1 MQLKE
6 FYGSRPRYPVHQPL
20 RQGPG
25 IPKAG
30 CNQAPTK
37 HPSSQRPLEAHRL
50 FCSSK
55 GPSAS
60 IFSAPTS
67 PTRLRNG
74 WLMGPRVS
82 FEPSRGPHEG
92 PSPLQGGLW
101 WMQGG
106 SLGTLGLGGRGRCP
120 RVCVGFRS
128 SVAGSRLNAPS
139 CHAPAFPSA
148 GVLRPRRDLDP
159 AVRNPSS
166 PGRGCF
172 GTGTVPVLGLL
183 GLLPGS
189 SFVHR

>member
-1 MQLKE
+1 MQPSPDQATKFPVTLRPPKVLQLKE

-74 WLMGPRVS
+74 WLMG
-82 FEPSRGPHEG
+82 
-92 PSPLQGGLW
+92 
-101 WMQGG
+101 

-159 AVRNPSS
+159 AARNPSS